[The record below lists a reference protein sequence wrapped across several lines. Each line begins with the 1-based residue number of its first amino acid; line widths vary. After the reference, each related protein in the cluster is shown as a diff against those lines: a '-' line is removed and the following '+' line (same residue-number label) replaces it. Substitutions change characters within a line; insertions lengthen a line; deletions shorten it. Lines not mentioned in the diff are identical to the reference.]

1 MLLLEHNKNGFS
13 HTQRI
18 QFAILDKNAY
28 LSSFINTIVKRK
40 YIHIKRVRAT
50 RYYREVR
57 INKFFSEIN
66 RQITSHLKVTE
77 NDEKIRRKIVFASFV
92 LLSNVIWCIRL
103 YTDFADFCKF
113 IRNDWFLANY
123 LKMILY
129 QFTLTF
135 YIMYHVFIIISRI
148 CIINHVICP

>member
-92 LLSNVIWCIRL
+92 LSSNVI
-103 YTDFADFCKF
+103 
-113 IRNDWFLANY
+113 
-123 LKMILY
+123 
-129 QFTLTF
+129 
-135 YIMYHVFIIISRI
+135 
-148 CIINHVICP
+148 